1 MVTRAKNGGK
11 QRYNRVRISRAG
23 AKIELLPEGSESQG
37 LPNWREIGINVGG
50 RRKQCW
56 VSVETNEW
64 RVLIRSVDIKVC
76 WRSLSGHVV
85 GQTQVERTSA
95 YTDWEF
101 CEGTGSAKAVLR
113 TTRVSAENTAGEQSQ
128 RHSRRR
134 KERRCLYFTFFD
146 VNK

>member
-76 WRSLSGHVV
+76 
-85 GQTQVERTSA
+85 SA

-101 CEGTGSAKAVLR
+101 CEGTGSAKAVGGGKKDDVCILR
-113 TTRVSAENTAGEQSQ
+113 FSM
-128 RHSRRR
+128 
-134 KERRCLYFTFFD
+134 
-146 VNK
+146 